1 MDDVNLNLMR
11 IHEREYENLDR
22 EIKRS
27 MKRTAAEV
35 VRLGYFLRK
44 MRDERLY
51 LVYYT
56 DFDSYLQEELHI
68 DYSKANRFMNINKKF
83 SFGGNSMAVDEKYEG
98 YSQSLLEEMLS
109 MPDGLEEKIT
119 PDMTARQA
127 REIKRQAKQ
136 QEQENTV
143 DVDYKEMEA
152 RQEQMIAT
160 PQEPVDTGS
169 EVELLEDIVV
179 EIEADAEAD
188 SEQEGLSIEFDT
200 NELLCDLDDVV
211 DAEYKEVGVTA
222 VEERTSAEL
231 SAYGL
236 LKTEYPHDSLLT
248 TEGCGQGCNG
258 HSCFLCAQECNIR
271 QKERYCVEAPLG
283 NPYGCTT
290 MNALEIMRADG
301 KKRDCQFLNLELA
314 PLTARGN
321 PEPCCKECPAK
332 NICSYCCN
340 AAKCEQAAVNTADLE
355 EDETEADIATPQYLE
370 LEDELTAVKGI
381 LEKEKK
387 TLDDYLAVDGL
398 PEALI
403 FKQKTIV
410 GALAG
415 MVYDLENTQ
424 REEETEQP
432 ELPAMTNNSKREAF
446 LDSYPQWPVWIDT
459 KETGERYYRYLFQN
473 GTSFVVKVYFR
484 RCFDYKSDTE
494 KFEDRFHDEWGS
506 AEYYIMVEG
515 KHFKDCQSNRTAMVE
530 FLKHIQ
536 KKGDAE

>member
-1 MDDVNLNLMR
+1 MDDLNLMR
-11 IHEREYENLDR
+11 IRNQEYENLDR

-35 VRLGYFLRK
+35 VRLGFFLRK
-44 MRDERLY
+44 MRDERIY

-83 SFGGNSMAVDEKYEG
+83 SFNGNSMTVDEKYEG

-109 MPDGLEEKIT
+109 MPDGLKEKIT

-136 QEQENTV
+136 QEQDNTV
-143 DVDYKEMEA
+143 GMDYEEIETQ
-152 RQEQMIAT
+152 QERMIAT

-169 EVELLEDIVV
+169 EVELTEDIVV

-188 SEQEGLSIEFDT
+188 SEQEEMSIEFDP
-200 NELLCDLDDVV
+200 NELLSDLDDVI
-211 DAEYKEVGVTA
+211 DAEYKEVGATA
-222 VEERTSAEL
+222 VEEGTFAEL

-236 LKTEYPHDSLLT
+236 PKNEYPPGSLLT
-248 TEGCGQGCNG
+248 SAGCG
-258 HSCFLCAQECNIR
+258 HYSCFVCAQECNIR
-271 QKERYCVEAPLG
+271 QDERYCRDAPLG
-283 NPYGCTT
+283 NPYSCTT
-290 MNALEIMRADG
+290 MNSLEIMCADG
-301 KKRDCQFLNLELA
+301 GLENCQFLDQELA
-314 PLTARGN
+314 GKAADGAPQ
-321 PEPCCKECPAK
+321 PCCKECPTK
-332 NICSYCCN
+332 DICGYCCN
-340 AAKCEQAAVNTADLE
+340 AAKCEQATANMTDLE
-355 EDETEADIATPQYLE
+355 ENETEADIATSQYLE
-370 LEDELTAVKGI
+370 LEDELTAVKDI
-381 LEKEKK
+381 LKKEQK

-398 PEALI
+398 PEVLM

-415 MVYDLENTQ
+415 MVYDMENTQ

-432 ELPAMTNNSKREAF
+432 ELPVMTNNSKREAF
-446 LDSYPQWPVWIDT
+446 LDSYSQWPIWIDI

-484 RCFDYKSDTE
+484 RCFDYKSDAE

-515 KHFKDCQSNRTAMVE
+515 KHFKDCQSNRTSMVE
-530 FLKHIQ
+530 FLKHMQ
-536 KKGDAE
+536 KGNTE

>member
-1 MDDVNLNLMR
+1 MDDVNVMR

-35 VRLGYFLRK
+35 VRLGFFLRK
-44 MRDERLY
+44 MMDEQLY

-83 SFGGNSMAVDEKYEG
+83 SFAGNSMMVDEKYEE

-109 MPDGLEEKIT
+109 MPDGLKEKIT

-136 QEQENTV
+136 QKKENTV
-143 DVDYKEMEA
+143 DVDYKEIET
-152 RQEQMIAT
+152 RQERMIAT
-160 PQEPVDTGS
+160 SQEPVDTGS
-169 EVELLEDIVV
+169 EVELTEDIVV

-188 SEQEGLSIEFDT
+188 SEQEEMSIEFDT
-200 NELLCDLDDVV
+200 NELLSDLDDVI
-211 DAEYKEVGVTA
+211 DAEYKEVGVTVA
-222 VEERTSAEL
+222 EERTSAEL
-231 SAYGL
+231 SYYGL
-236 LKTEYPHDSLLT
+236 PKTEYPEGSLLS
-248 TEGCGQGCNG
+248 TEGCG
-258 HSCFLCAQECNIR
+258 HEYSCFLCAQNCNIR
-271 QKERYCVEAPLG
+271 QKERYCVDAPLG

-290 MNALEIMRADG
+290 MNALKIMSADG
-301 KKRDCQFLNLELA
+301 KTRDCQFLNLELA
-314 PLTARGN
+314 PLNARGN
-321 PEPCCKECPAK
+321 PEPCCKECPTK
-332 NICSYCCN
+332 NICGYCCN

-355 EDETEADIATPQYLE
+355 EDETEADIATSQYLE

-381 LEKEKK
+381 LQKEKK
-387 TLDDYLAVDGL
+387 TLDDYLAVGDL
-398 PEALI
+398 PEALM

-432 ELPAMTNNSKREAF
+432 ELPAMTNNRERNAF
-446 LDSYPQWPVWIDT
+446 LDSYSQWPIWIDI
-459 KETGERYYRYLFQN
+459 KETGERYFRYLFRN
-473 GTSFVVKVYFR
+473 GTSFVVKVYLR
-484 RCFDYKSDTE
+484 RYFDCKSDAE
-494 KFEDRFHDEWGS
+494 KFEDRFHEDWGS

-515 KHFKDCQSNRTAMVE
+515 KHFKDCQSNRTSMVE
-530 FLKHIQ
+530 FLKH
-536 KKGDAE
+536 AERK